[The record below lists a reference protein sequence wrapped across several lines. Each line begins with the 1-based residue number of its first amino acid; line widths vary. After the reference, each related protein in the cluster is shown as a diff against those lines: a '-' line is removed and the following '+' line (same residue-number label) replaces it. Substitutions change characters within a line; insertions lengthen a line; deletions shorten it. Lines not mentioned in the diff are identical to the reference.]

1 MKFHVKMIIAC
12 IAIAVLLCLAF
23 VLYHNPNK
31 TQKPYQHLD
40 SKEVESIRVMWG
52 ELVIHD
58 MSESEITEFVTIL
71 NCVTHSGK
79 AKNYELSVGSD
90 LNKVFVLVYSDG
102 KTESISA
109 ESIWGKESGYLFIN
123 QKPYN
128 SASEEIRL
136 IDQKWSEYY
145 QNYYYSQ
152 QQKVGS

>member
-31 TQKPYQHLD
+31 TQKPY
-40 SKEVESIRVMWG
+40 
-52 ELVIHD
+52 
-58 MSESEITEFVTIL
+58 
-71 NCVTHSGK
+71 
-79 AKNYELSVGSD
+79 
-90 LNKVFVLVYSDG
+90 
-102 KTESISA
+102 
-109 ESIWGKESGYLFIN
+109 
-123 QKPYN
+123 N
-128 SASEEIRL
+128 STSEEIRL